1 MPYSIIVSNNPT
13 LEQRA
18 TDISLTSPDILAVL
32 ETVRDY
38 VHLGHHLLTHPFA
51 GSVKPNE
58 NPFRSV
64 VITYENF
71 GVDYQSVQ
79 LVEGCLSVARRML
92 TERPLR
98 VYAPSALDDLAVI
111 DKSLLAAGLESL
123 RMAGQY

>member
-1 MPYSIIVSNNPT
+1 MPYSIVVSNNPT
-13 LEQRA
+13 LEYRA
-18 TDISLTSPDILAVL
+18 TDICLKSPDNLAVL

-58 NPFRSV
+58 NPFRSI
-64 VITYENF
+64 VITYQAF

-92 TERPLR
+92 AERPLR
-98 VYAPSALDDLAVI
+98 DYSPSVLCDLASI
-111 DKSLLAAGLESL
+111 DKSLCDAGLMSL
-123 RMAGQY
+123 RLAGHY

>member
-1 MPYSIIVSNNPT
+1 MPYSIVVSNNPT
-13 LEQRA
+13 LKHRA
-18 TDISLTSPDILAVL
+18 TDIYLTSPDILAVL
-32 ETVRDY
+32 EKVRDY

-58 NPFRSV
+58 NPFRSI

-92 TERPLR
+92 SERPLR
-98 VYAPSALDDLAVI
+98 GYAPRALDDLAVI
-111 DKSLLAAGLESL
+111 DKSLLDTGLESL